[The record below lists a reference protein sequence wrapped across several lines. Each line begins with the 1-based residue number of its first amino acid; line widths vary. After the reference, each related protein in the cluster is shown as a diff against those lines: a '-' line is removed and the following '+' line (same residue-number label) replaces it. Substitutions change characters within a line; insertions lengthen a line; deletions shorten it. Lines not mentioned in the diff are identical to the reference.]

1 MALSIVHRATGIAMY
16 FGTLLLAWWL
26 IAAASGPT
34 AYAHVQAFTG
44 SFVGRLIV
52 FGYTWA
58 LMHHLFSGIRHFVWD
73 LGYGFKASEREAMTW
88 GALLGGIALTVVL
101 WIAGYAIG
109 GGR

>member
-1 MALSIVHRATGIAMY
+1 MALSIVHRVTGVALY
-16 FGTLLLAWWL
+16 AGTLLLVWWL

-44 SFVGRLIV
+44 SWIGRLIA

-58 LMHHLFSGIRHFVWD
+58 LVHHLLSGLRYLVWD
-73 LGYGFKASEREAMTW
+73 LGYGFRPSEREGLSWA
-88 GALLGGIALTVVL
+88 AVVGGIALTVLL
-101 WIAGYAIG
+101 WIIGYTLG